1 MKMTLTST
9 ENKRFTA
16 RHEADPIFMLGGAPT
31 AHEVLSERGFWA
43 SGCLKFD
50 YFVLASTITGDGTL
64 PPPPVLP
71 V

>member
-16 RHEADPIFMLGGAPT
+16 GHEADPIFTLGDAPT
-31 AHEVLSERGFWA
+31 AHEVLSERGFWS
-43 SGCLKFD
+43 SGSLKFD
-50 YFVLASTITGDGTL
+50 YFVLPSMITGDGTL